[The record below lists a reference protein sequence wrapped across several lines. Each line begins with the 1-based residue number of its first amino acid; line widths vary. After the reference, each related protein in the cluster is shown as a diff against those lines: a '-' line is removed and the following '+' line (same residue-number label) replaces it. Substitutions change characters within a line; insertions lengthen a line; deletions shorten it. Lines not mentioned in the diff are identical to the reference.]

1 MQSEGCGAWVFFGIM
16 VVACVLATVGA
27 VRCNLI
33 PWDQSYEREVQT
45 QYMFGCLSVIGG
57 DHRLDLAESLE
68 ICECQYY
75 ALRDLHTIRYID
87 KQVTS
92 AEVLDANF
100 ERDLRETID
109 FCYAAVI
116 DRR

>member
-1 MQSEGCGAWVFFGIM
+1 
-16 VVACVLATVGA
+16 
-27 VRCNLI
+27 
-33 PWDQSYEREVQT
+33 
-45 QYMFGCLSVIGG
+45 
-57 DHRLDLAESLE
+57 LE